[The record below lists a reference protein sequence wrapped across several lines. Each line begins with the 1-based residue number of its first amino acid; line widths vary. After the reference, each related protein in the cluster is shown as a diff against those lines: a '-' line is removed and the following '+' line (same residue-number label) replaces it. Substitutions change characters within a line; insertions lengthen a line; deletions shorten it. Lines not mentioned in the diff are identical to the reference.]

1 MNTEMNS
8 KLNLSK
14 ECRNF
19 RAQLPDLLLEE
30 GYAASH
36 PEFSAHSAIC
46 IPCSDELAELRRTFI
61 LLDEYRAPE
70 PSPFFDTRLHARL
83 REMQAAGPETL
94 WERMRSF
101 LQFSTGRSFR
111 PAVAGALA
119 VVMLLAGGGT
129 FVGLHQ
135 PDSGASQASS
145 AVNDLKVLDNNV
157 QDEQQMGQLLDQ
169 TGSEDGDT
177 QPAT

>member
-1 MNTEMNS
+1 MKTESN
-8 KLNLSK
+8 LNATLSK
-14 ECRNF
+14 DCKNF

-36 PEFSAHSAIC
+36 PEFAAHTVNC
-46 IPCSDELAELRRTFI
+46 IPCREELAELRSTFA

-83 REMQAAGPETL
+83 REVEAASPETL
-94 WERMRSF
+94 WERMRSY

-111 PAVAGALA
+111 PALAGALA

-129 FVGLHQ
+129 FVGLHH
-135 PDSGASQASS
+135 PDHTAPQASS
-145 AVNDLKVLDNNV
+145 AVNDLKVLDNNE
-157 QDEQQMGQLLDQ
+157 QAEQQMGQLLDQ
-169 TGSEDGDT
+169 SGSEDGEEPT
-177 QPAT
+177 T